1 MKQLAVGFF
10 LAVLSVSLPAVAAW
24 NDPNVDGA
32 KEYRLFKFYPQASVS
47 YYEEKEFDSARML
60 IDYKEGADPPTV
72 FDDIEGHVIH
82 YQYQHKPTDSVLQ
95 IERNYE
101 AMLAARGFAVV
112 VAGRATKYPGA
123 GFADDDTFG
132 FWRWDEPGHGMIWV
146 ALHAYYNGG
155 HDQPQSDLTIV
166 ETKTMEQTLEAN
178 SAIEARPTGETKA
191 SIDAK
196 AVAMANALRQTGRLA
211 VYGITFDFNKAT
223 IRPEAAPVLGEVLSM
238 LASNA
243 ALKIAVEGH
252 TDSIGL
258 AAYNQ
263 KLSADRADAVKA
275 WLVAHGVE
283 ADRLSASGAGDTKP
297 VADNATEDGRAK
309 NRRVELVRQ

>member
-1 MKQLAVGFF
+1 MKHLAIALF
-10 LAVLSVSLPAVAAW
+10 LAVLGVSLPAAAAW
-24 NDPNVDGA
+24 NEPNVDGA
-32 KEYRLFKFYPQASVS
+32 KEYRLFKFYPQAQVS
-47 YYEEKEFDSARML
+47 NYEEKEFDSARML
-60 IDYKEGADPPTV
+60 IDYKEGADPPGV
-72 FDDIEGHVIH
+72 YDDIEGRVIR
-82 YQYQHKPTDSVLQ
+82 YQYEHKPTDSVLQ

-112 VAGRATKYPGA
+112 VAGRSTKYPGL
-123 GFADDDTFG
+123 GFGDEDMFG

-146 ALHAYYNGG
+146 ALHVYYNGG
-155 HDQPQSDLTIV
+155 HDQPKSDLTIV
-166 ETKTMEQTLEAN
+166 ETKSMEQTLEAN
-178 SAIEARPTGETKA
+178 SAIEAKPTGETKA

-196 AVAMANALRQTGRLA
+196 AVAMANALQQTGRLA

-223 IRPEAAPVLGEVLSM
+223 IRPEAAPVLGEVQAM

-243 ALKIAVEGH
+243 AMKIAIEGH
-252 TDSIGL
+252 TDSIGQ

-283 ADRLSASGAGDTKP
+283 AGRLNTAGFGDTKP
-297 VADNATEDGRAK
+297 VADNATEEGRAK